1 MTHHTTPFRRRGPAS
16 PSVHADAGSGCGYA
30 LAQTVLSQPRS
41 DMAKTMRIGLA
52 WITTDKG
59 ILWHNGMI
67 GGYRSFLGAKSAFH
81 G

>member
-1 MTHHTTPFRRRGPAS
+1 
-16 PSVHADAGSGCGYA
+16 
-30 LAQTVLSQPRS
+30 
-41 DMAKTMRIGLA
+41 MAKTMRIGLA